1 MKKCVLARLAA
12 AGIVLIC
19 TGQSPQFASAADD
32 RPLIWSPSKTGAN
45 AYKLRLGVRRTGRW
59 NTSAGAEVAMG
70 ATRTGKI
77 SPPGAP
83 VRLWGMASRESGRG
97 AVRRSSQVSVDYNA
111 LRGTGNFGAG
121 TARSWIVTPTLD
133 AEVHRSI
140 ALQCNA
146 YESRCSEPKLTQ
158 SAKVLSPVSRTSLTV
173 QSQASSSGLSGV
185 SRIGVEQ
192 NFGNLR
198 LGAAVADPLLE
209 PRSVFDI
216 SYSMRW

>member
-1 MKKCVLARLAA
+1 MNRRIPARLAA

-19 TGQSPQFASAADD
+19 AGTFPKLASAADD
-32 RPLIWSPSKTGAN
+32 SPLIWSPSKTGAN
-45 AYKLRLGVRRTGRW
+45 AYKLRFGVRRTGRW
-59 NTSAGAEVAMG
+59 NTSAGAEVSMD
-70 ATRTGKI
+70 ATRSGKI
-77 SPPGAP
+77 NPPGAP
-83 VRLWGMASRESGRG
+83 VRLWGTASRESGRG
-97 AVRRSSQVSVDYNA
+97 APARSSRVSVDYNA

-121 TARSWIVTPTLD
+121 TARSWILTPTLD

-146 YESRCSEPKLTQ
+146 YENRCNEPRLTQ
-158 SAKVLSPVSRTSLTV
+158 SAKLVSRASRTSLTV
-173 QSQASSSGLSGV
+173 QSQVSSGGLSGV

-198 LGAAVADPLLE
+198 LGAAVAEPLLE

-216 SYSMRW
+216 RYSLKW